1 MHNFLSKKK
10 IQESKIHNNFPQK
23 NFFLGSL
30 EKNMIFAFFFIDFRQ
45 ELAYNSACMEW
56 VSPSA
61 KLFSR

>member
-23 NFFLGSL
+23 IFFLGSL

-56 VSPSA
+56 G
-61 KLFSR
+61 